1 MVSCF
6 IGKIIPATKA
16 PFDFLN
22 PFLCRLGPVVIQ
34 THDTMV
40 VGVRNRVPPD
50 GFASRIDKPV
60 HVVRVMWV
68 CSKLHV
74 FQPTSHKALGIAV
87 LRTITLYPCIQRHR
101 LREANRQWSVII
113 ASQSVVRHHTPVNH
127 QHISLVV
134 SLHHRGDLLAPVPT
148 QILIHIQESYP
159 GIFVAVL
166 LVAIFV
172 HNALRILGV
181 GYVRNLHQSAFDVRL
196 QNILHRLFVT
206 PSIVVNKDLRHTDFL
221 VVFNPLRAVSVFQ
234 PTDGTYRHP
243 FLTSHLWSSFP
254 QFLVL
259 IQPPTLCL
267 DVVILPTPTPVVNL
281 RKCLMSMCKPFNLG
295 RWVRISSNRLAPVSY
310 QLVRSFG
317 SAFNA
322 QHRLGSK

>member
-22 PFLCRLGPVVIQ
+22 PFFCRLGPVVIQ

-40 VGVRNRVPPD
+40 VGVSNRVPPD

-113 ASQSVVRHHTPVNH
+113 ASQSVVRIGTP
-127 QHISLVV
+127 
-134 SLHHRGDLLAPVPT
+134 
-148 QILIHIQESYP
+148 ESYCLSCASTRQSNTSSSGATH
-159 GIFVAVL
+159 GIY
-166 LVAIFV
+166 
-172 HNALRILGV
+172 RIISI
-181 GYVRNLHQSAFDVRL
+181 HP
-196 QNILHRLFVT
+196 HR
-206 PSIVVNKDLRHTDFL
+206 SIPRQKISNNFYKHYDLSR
-221 VVFNPLRAVSVFQ
+221 
-234 PTDGTYRHP
+234 
-243 FLTSHLWSSFP
+243 
-254 QFLVL
+254 
-259 IQPPTLCL
+259 
-267 DVVILPTPTPVVNL
+267 
-281 RKCLMSMCKPFNLG
+281 
-295 RWVRISSNRLAPVSY
+295 
-310 QLVRSFG
+310 
-317 SAFNA
+317 
-322 QHRLGSK
+322 